1 MIGTENTR
9 FWGGPP
15 KGSGQVSGDLP
26 KISGKSMLV
35 KQYDFGQSIDMFLFC
50 VEVGWVIACQEIL

>member
-1 MIGTENTR
+1 MGGKKDAVFLSVGGKKTVFLGQMIGTENTR

-35 KQYDFGQSIDMFLFC
+35 K
-50 VEVGWVIACQEIL
+50 